1 VKFNPFRPNSIATE
15 ELFQGRDEE
24 ISIIAKS
31 LFLTKNEKQL
41 TQIKAQNRKLGEA
54 NYHRNRV

>member
-1 VKFNPFRPNSIATE
+1 MKFNPFRPNSIATE
-15 ELFQGRDEE
+15 ELFQEGRHEV

-41 TQIKAQNRKLGEA
+41 TQIKAQNRKLGKA
-54 NYHRNRV
+54 N